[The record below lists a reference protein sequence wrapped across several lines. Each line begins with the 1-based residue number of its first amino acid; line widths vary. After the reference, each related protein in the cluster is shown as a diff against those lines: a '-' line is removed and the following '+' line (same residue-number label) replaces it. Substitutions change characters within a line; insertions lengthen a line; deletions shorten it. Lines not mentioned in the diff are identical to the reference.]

1 MDAHWVNNRP
11 GYRCRHGHSSA
22 RSSDATRPKNLYIRE
37 DHALARL
44 TQLRNGLDRGR
55 PTPEDHAHRLRSEQL
70 VLMTNGDC
78 WSIEPANEQ
87 DPQTA
92 EARPKQMRM
101 SFMG

>member
-22 RSSDATRPKNLYIRE
+22 RSSDATRLKNLYIRE
-37 DHALARL
+37 DHALAKL
-44 TQLRNGLDRGR
+44 TELRSGLDRGG
-55 PTPEDHAHRLRSEQL
+55 PTPDDHARRLRSEEL
-70 VLMTNGDC
+70 VIMTNGVN

-87 DPQTA
+87 SPETA
-92 EARPKQMRM
+92 EAHPQQMRM